1 MSLILENW
9 RLLLPGLWDT
19 IVISV
24 ASLLA
29 SSLIGFVLG
38 ILCCMPISK
47 WLLLPIRGLV
57 EFLRAVPLI
66 VNVYFVFFIAPQFGL
81 TLSATLAAVVSLSLW
96 GGANGTEI
104 VRGGIEAVPR
114 HQRRSARALGLREWE
129 VFTLILLPQAART
142 ILPSFAGLLTLL
154 VQSTTLG
161 ALVGVPEFLQTNQL
175 IIERTTVMDGQ
186 DPAFS
191 IYAFVLVVY
200 FLLCSLI
207 TWAAR
212 SWDKRMAAA
221 LGRPAGATARLAER
235 TVAAPS

>member
-1 MSLILENW
+1 MSLLLENW
-9 RLLLPGLWDT
+9 RMLLPGLWDT
-19 IVISV
+19 ILISV

-29 SSLIGFVLG
+29 SSVIGFVLG
-38 ILCCMPISK
+38 IVCCMPVPK
-47 WLLLPIRGLV
+47 WLKLPIRGLV

-81 TLSATLAAVVSLSLW
+81 RLSATLAAVVSLSLW

-104 VRGGIEAVPR
+104 VRGGIESVPR

-129 VFTLILLPQAART
+129 VFGLILLPQAMRA
-142 ILPSFAGLLTLL
+142 IMPSFAGLLTLL

-186 DPAFS
+186 DPSFG
-191 IYAFVLVVY
+191 IYAFVLAVY
-200 FLLCSLI
+200 FVLCSLI

-212 SWDKRMAAA
+212 SWDKRMVRA
-221 LGRPAGATARLAER
+221 LGRPVGPAARLAER
-235 TVAAPS
+235 TIEAPS